1 MTKGRREAGAAAD
14 PWIRAGGDI
23 DIIRKGGVELVRA
36 VCLGPYDTVTRELS
50 PTRPSWAIAHA
61 SSANRCQRWSKPL
74 TECSP

>member
-1 MTKGRREAGAAAD
+1 MIFGLTAKSSLELDA
-14 PWIRAGGDI
+14 IRPGGDI

-36 VCLGPYDTVTRELS
+36 DCLGPYDTVTRVLS
-50 PTRPSWAIAHA
+50 PRRPRGRHS